1 MSLNIK
7 EESKRLQDAQKILSK
22 LSEQEKIVNQK
33 KSAWEKEETKLEDM
47 KTEYLRL
54 TDRKEVT
61 TVQPKEEKK
70 EVQPQEEQ
78 PKN

>member
-33 KSAWEKEETKLEDM
+33 KSAFEKEETKLEDM
-47 KTEYLRL
+47 KKEYLRL

>member
-1 MSLNIK
+1 MPLNIK

-33 KSAWEKEETKLEDM
+33 KSAFEKEETKLEDM
-47 KTEYLRL
+47 KKDYLRL

-61 TVQPKEEKK
+61 TVQRKEEPK
-70 EVQPQEEQ
+70 EEQ